1 MGAAIEIATDLRPEL
16 ALFHEGPSRILV
28 STAVPEAVEEIAREH
43 KVEALRIGVTMNTE
57 VADRRRLRDLDRFP
71 RGSSQA
77 GLGECAS
84 RAAGTRA
91 CLNEASMFDK
101 FHDECGVFAIYG
113 HPEAANLAYLGLYAM
128 QHRGQESAGIAS
140 SDGRHIHNHK
150 SMGHVADIFTPEV
163 LGSLPGDLAIG
174 HTRYSTA
181 GDTVLLNAQPFS
193 VACNKGQVA
202 VAHNGNITNA
212 AELRRELEREG
223 SIFQASSDTEVI
235 LHLVARSRERTL
247 PGALR
252 EALLQLEGA
261 FSLVFLAEDRIIVAR
276 DPHGFR
282 PLAFG
287 QMELSGGTICY
298 VFASE
303 TCAFDLIN
311 AVYLGD
317 VEPGEMVI
325 VGQGRNDAGAL
336 CAGPRS
342 RALRVRTRVFLAAG
356 FVRLRPS
363 GAGIAR
369 AAGTAAGAGA
379 SAWTPISWCRCRIP
393 ELPRRWATASESGIP
408 FRQALIRNHYV
419 GRTFIEPS
427 QAIRDFGVKLKLNPV
442 RHLLEGKRVILVDDS
457 LVRGTTSR
465 KIVRMVRGAGA
476 REVHL
481 RISCPP
487 TISPCFYGVDTPS
500 RGRTDCR
507 QQYRGGDPAL
517 CRSRLA
523 RISFD
528 RRRCARPSPISNHDY
543 CYACY
548 TGNYPT
554 ELVNIQELMSA
565 KDRRG

>member
-1 MGAAIEIATDLRPEL
+1 MSNTNQSEPNQPDDP
-16 ALFHEGPSRILV
+16 GPGGL
-28 STAVPEAVEEIAREH
+28 
-43 KVEALRIGVTMNTE
+43 
-57 VADRRRLRDLDRFP
+57 DLDETP
-71 RGSSQA
+71 
-77 GLGECAS
+77 
-84 RAAGTRA
+84 
-91 CLNEASMFDK
+91 FDK
-101 FHDECGVFAIYG
+101 LKEECGVFAVYG
-113 HPEAANLAYLGLYAM
+113 HPEAANIAYLGLYAL

-140 SDGRHIHNHK
+140 SHAHQIYCYRGMGR
-150 SMGHVADIFTPEV
+150 VAELFTPEV
-163 LGSLPGDLAIG
+163 LGGLPGELAIG

-193 VACNKGQVA
+193 VACNKGRIA

-247 PGALR
+247 ARALR

-261 FSLVFLAEDRIIVAR
+261 FSLVFLAEDRVLVAR
-276 DPHGFR
+276 DPQGFR

-287 QMELSGGTICY
+287 QMELSGGRIAY

-303 TCAFDLIN
+303 TCAFDLIG

-317 VEPGEMVI
+317 VDPGEMVI
-325 VGQGRNDAGAL
+325 VGPEGMTRERYAPIRDHAHCVFEHVYFSRPDSIVFGRAVQESREMLGRLLACEAPVDADVVVPVPDSG
-336 CAGPRS
+336 
-342 RALRVRTRVFLAAG
+342 VAAAIG
-356 FVRLRPS
+356 Y
-363 GAGIAR
+363 
-369 AAGTAAGAGA
+369 AAEAN
-379 SAWTPISWCRCRIP
+379 
-393 ELPRRWATASESGIP
+393 IP

-457 LVRGTTSR
+457 IVRGTTSR

-487 TISPCFYGVDTPS
+487 TVSPCFYGVDTPS
-500 RGRTDCR
+500 QAELIAANHSIEEIRKFVEADSLSYLSLGALR
-507 QQYRGGDPAL
+507 QAVADENR
-517 CRSRLA
+517 
-523 RISFD
+523 
-528 RRRCARPSPISNHDY
+528 DY

-554 ELVNIQELMSA
+554 DLVNIEELMAA
-565 KDRRG
+565 KDRRS